1 MTSPSNVVSP
11 RFESLFRDLLET
23 VSTRDRIRSEGA
35 TLVDLVEVEAR
46 LMAIRSLLA
55 AERRTLASSS
65 NGERD

>member
-1 MTSPSNVVSP
+1 MTSPITGVSP

-35 TLVDLVEVEAR
+35 TLPDIVEVEAR

-65 NGERD
+65 NGEGD